1 MEHSKNLK
9 VSFMGLEVSPFT
21 YDQLHKTIEEIIHS
35 DKSAQIFNINVHA
48 INLCFSNREFFNT
61 MKQANYTFCDGEG
74 VRQAL
79 RFYGQNIPYRITYA
93 DWVKL
98 LLPWLAE
105 RGYSVAFLGSR
116 PETIKKAVSRV
127 KEQYPDLNLVG
138 YVDGYISET
147 EQIKRLQTMKADVLI
162 VGMGMPKQEM
172 WIARNQ
178 KDLPFSV
185 FLSGGAV
192 FDYLSKEISRAPE
205 WMRSRGLEWLYRFIL
220 EPRRMFA
227 RYIIGNPLF
236 ALRVLL
242 SKKPTDNGL

>member
-1 MEHSKNLK
+1 
-9 VSFMGLEVSPFT
+9 MGLEVSPFT
-21 YDQLHKTIEEIIHS
+21 YDELHKTIEEIICS
-35 DKSAQIFNINVHA
+35 DQSAQIFNVNIHA
-48 INLCFSNREFFNT
+48 INLCFSNQLFFNT
-61 MKQANYTFCDGEG
+61 MKQAEYIFCDGEG

-79 RFYGQNIPYRITYA
+79 RFYGQIIPYRITYA
-93 DWVKL
+93 DWVNL
-98 LLPWLAE
+98 LLPWLAKK
-105 RGYSVAFLGSR
+105 GYSVAFLGSR
-116 PETIKKAVSRV
+116 PEVIQRAASKV

-138 YVDGYISET
+138 YVDGYISEP
-147 EQIKRLQTMKADVLI
+147 EQLKRLQIMKADVLI